1 MAIEAQNGIYHQQAS
16 NSISL
21 LFLRQLIG
29 LAKQTDLPEIVIES
43 WWKARR
49 EQDKPTTLLRFY
61 ENFWRFCY
69 HSLSFVFGLAV
80 LWNKSWLWNVIHV
93 WIGYPHQVSLCKGE
107 GIRLSLSPSNSSS
120 CSFSLSLSI
129 QSNSTAIQLNSN

>member
-29 LAKQTDLPEIVIES
+29 LAKQTDLPEIVIEI

-61 ENFWRFCY
+61 ENCWRFCY

-80 LWNKSWLWNVIHV
+80 LWNKSWLWNVIDI
-93 WIGYPHQVSLCKGE
+93 WIGYPYQVSHATMCC
-107 GIRLSLSPSNSSS
+107 LSQSYSNSFSHWTTAFGGTLSS
-120 CSFSLSLSI
+120 QWPSI
-129 QSNSTAIQLNSN
+129 GR